1 MELVDINANIKRST
15 SKKETFS
22 KNQKTNDE
30 ILKSNAA
37 KGKNKID
44 FEPQYDGYREKDK
57 SIRLLNNYTGA
68 WNNDKKIVSTF
79 RNS

>member
-44 FEPQYDGYREKDK
+44 FEP
-57 SIRLLNNYTGA
+57 
-68 WNNDKKIVSTF
+68 
-79 RNS
+79 